1 MYCIYV
7 RIYVRVYIYIHTYI
21 YTFIYIHIYI
31 HNPIYNYYI
40 YIWTI
45 DKHIFMF
52 QTGSIVISAARV
64 PRYYTVGG
72 CHVLQIW
79 QHPQLGPQKYI
90 KSALGFYT
98 SGYLINIIHIN
109 HVSLYL
115 KKKYHN
121 IINDQNI
128 IYEYHVIL
136 YHYLY
141 KYRK

>member
-21 YTFIYIHIYI
+21 YTFIYIYIHIYI

-72 CHVLQIW
+72 CHVLQI
-79 QHPQLGPQKYI
+79 
-90 KSALGFYT
+90 
-98 SGYLINIIHIN
+98 
-109 HVSLYL
+109 
-115 KKKYHN
+115 
-121 IINDQNI
+121 
-128 IYEYHVIL
+128 
-136 YHYLY
+136 
-141 KYRK
+141 